1 MRLRVLSPPDWSIS
15 RSLGKWAGK
24 LKIPL
29 SRLAPVKGV
38 IIIGN
43 GTPDDIVC
51 LILCH
56 KFDGKHVVGVT
67 KPKAAGIKSAILAAL
82 KIVEKVKV
90 KDLMIILDQEERGQ
104 EEFWNEVE
112 EGFRKEKVE
121 FTVNEEGEGFRA
133 YECSQAHYKFKVAV
147 LANGLTNKQYKK
159 HTIEDHLLELSSR
172 LENVREDVEKVLRES
187 EYDPKEAWKKLR
199 EKHREIH
206 GKVYSHLLNA
216 SKDVIR
222 LYFPQHVRALEIFR
236 EIIERREE

>member
-1 MRLRVLSPPDWSIS
+1 MRLRILSPPEWSIS

-67 KPKAAGIKSAILAAL
+67 KPEAAGIKSAIYAAI
-82 KIVEKVKV
+82 KVVEKLKV
-90 KDLMIILDQEERGQ
+90 EDLMIILDQEEREQG
-104 EEFWNEVE
+104 EFWNEVE
-112 EGFRKEKVE
+112 DGFRKEKVE

-147 LANGLTNKQYKK
+147 LANGLPRRYRK
-159 HTIEDHLLELSSR
+159 HTIEDHLLELSMS
-172 LENVREDVEKVLRES
+172 LENVREDVEEVLRES

-206 GKVYSHLLNA
+206 GKVYFHLLNA
-216 SKDVIR
+216 SKDKIR
-222 LYFPQHVRALEIFR
+222 SYFPQHVGALEIFLGD
-236 EIIERREE
+236 

>member
-15 RSLGKWAGK
+15 RNLAKWARK
-24 LKIPL
+24 LRIPL
-29 SRLAPVKGV
+29 SGPAPVKGV

-56 KFDGKHVVGVT
+56 KFDGKQVVGVT
-67 KPKAAGIKSAILAAL
+67 KPEAAGIKSAILAAL

-121 FTVNEEGEGFRA
+121 FAVNEEGEGFRA

-147 LANGLTNKQYKK
+147 LANGLPRQYRK
-159 HTIEDHLLELSSR
+159 HTIEDHLLELSMS
-172 LENVREDVEKVLRES
+172 LENVREDVEEVLRES
-187 EYDPKEAWKKLR
+187 EDDPKEAWKKLR
-199 EKHREIH
+199 KKNKEIH

-216 SKDVIR
+216 SKDEIR
-222 LYFPQHVRALEIFR
+222 SYFPQHVRALEYL
-236 EIIERREE
+236 EK

>member
-1 MRLRVLSPPDWSIS
+1 MRLRVLSPLEWSIS

-56 KFDGKHVVGVT
+56 KFDGKQVVGVI
-67 KPKAAGIKSAILAAL
+67 KPEAAGIKSAIYAAL
-82 KIVEKVKV
+82 RSIREKINN
-90 KDLMIILDQEERGQ
+90 LMVILDQEEKK
-104 EEFWNEVE
+104 EKEFWNEIEDV
-112 EGFRKEKVE
+112 FKKEKVE
-121 FTVNEEGEGFRA
+121 FEVIEKEEKFRVYA
-133 YECSQAHYKFKVAV
+133 CSQAHYKFKVAV
-147 LANGLTNKQYKK
+147 LVNGLPNKQYKK
-159 HTIEDHLLELSSR
+159 HTIEDHLLELSMS
-172 LENVREDVEKVLRES
+172 LENVREDVEEVLRES

-199 EKHREIH
+199 KKNKEIH

-216 SKDVIR
+216 SKDKIR
-222 LYFPQHVRALEIFR
+222 SYFPQHVRALEIFR
-236 EIIERREE
+236 EIIERREK

>member
-1 MRLRVLSPPDWSIS
+1 MGEKVKNSFIRTCS
-15 RSLGKWAGK
+15 RE
-24 LKIPL
+24 
-29 SRLAPVKGV
+29 RGV

-67 KPKAAGIKSAILAAL
+67 KPEAAGIKSAILAAL
-82 KIVEKVKV
+82 KVVEKVRV
-90 KDLMIILDQEERGQ
+90 KDLMIILDQEEREQ

-121 FTVNEEGEGFRA
+121 FAVNEEREGFRA

-147 LANGLTNKQYKK
+147 LANGLPGRYRK
-159 HTIEDHLLELSSR
+159 HTIEDHLLELSTS
-172 LENVREDVEKVLRES
+172 LENVGEDVEEVLRES

-216 SKDVIR
+216 SKDKIR
-222 LYFPQHVRALEIFR
+222 SYFPQHVRALEIFLGD
-236 EIIERREE
+236 

>member
-15 RSLGKWAGK
+15 RNLAKWARK
-24 LKIPL
+24 LRIPL

-67 KPKAAGIKSAILAAL
+67 KPEAAGIKSAILAAL

-90 KDLMIILDQEERGQ
+90 KDLMIILDQEEREQG
-104 EEFWNEVE
+104 EFWNEVE
-112 EGFRKEKVE
+112 DEFRKEKVE
-121 FTVNEEGEGFRA
+121 FAVNEGGEGFRA

-147 LANGLTNKQYKK
+147 LANGLPGRYRK
-159 HTIEDHLLELSSR
+159 HTIEDHLLELSTS
-172 LENVREDVEKVLRES
+172 LENVGEDVEEVLRES

-216 SKDVIR
+216 SKDKIR
-222 LYFPQHVRALEIFR
+222 SYFPQHVRALEIFLGD
-236 EIIERREE
+236 

>member
-1 MRLRVLSPPDWSIS
+1 MRLRILSPPGWSIS
-15 RSLGKWAGK
+15 RNLVKWARK
-24 LKIPL
+24 LRIPL
-29 SRLAPVKGV
+29 SGPAPMKGV

-67 KPKAAGIKSAILAAL
+67 KPEAAGIKSAIYAAI
-82 KIVEKVKV
+82 KVVEKLKGE
-90 KDLMIILDQEERGQ
+90 DLMIILDQEEREQG
-104 EEFWNEVE
+104 EFWNEVE
-112 EGFRKEKVE
+112 DEFRKEKVE

-147 LANGLTNKQYKK
+147 LANGLPRQYRK
-159 HTIEDHLLELSSR
+159 HTIEDHLLELLMS
-172 LENVREDVEKVLRES
+172 LENMGEAVEQVLRES

-199 EKHREIH
+199 EKHKEIH

-216 SKDVIR
+216 SKDKIR
-222 LYFPQHVRALEIFR
+222 SYFPQHVRALEIFLGD
-236 EIIERREE
+236 

>member
-1 MRLRVLSPPDWSIS
+1 MRLRVLSPPEWSIS

-67 KPKAAGIKSAILAAL
+67 KPEAAGIKSAILAAL

-90 KDLMIILDQEERGQ
+90 KDLMIILDQEGREQ

-112 EGFRKEKVE
+112 DGFRKEKVE
-121 FTVNEEGEGFRA
+121 FAVNEEGEGFRA

-147 LANGLTNKQYKK
+147 LVNGLPNKQYKK
-159 HTIEDHLLELSSR
+159 HTIEDHLLELSMS
-172 LENVREDVEKVLRES
+172 LENVGEDVEEVLRES
-187 EYDPKEAWKKLR
+187 EYNPKEAWKKLR
-199 EKHREIH
+199 KKNKEIH

-216 SKDVIR
+216 SKDKIR
-222 LYFPQHVRALEIFR
+222 SYFPQHVRALEIFLGD
-236 EIIERREE
+236 

>member
-24 LKIPL
+24 LGIPL
-29 SRLAPVKGV
+29 SGPAPVKGV

-67 KPKAAGIKSAILAAL
+67 KPEAAGIKSAIYAAL
-82 KIVEKVKV
+82 RSIREKINN
-90 KDLMIILDQEERGQ
+90 LMVILDQEEKK
-104 EEFWNEVE
+104 EKEFWNEIEDV
-112 EGFRKEKVE
+112 FKKEKVE
-121 FTVNEEGEGFRA
+121 FEVIEKEEKFRVYA
-133 YECSQAHYKFKVAV
+133 CSQANYKFEVAV
-147 LANGLTNKQYKK
+147 LANGLPRQYRK
-159 HTIEDHLLELSSR
+159 HTIEDHLLELLMS
-172 LENVREDVEKVLRES
+172 LENMGEAVEQVLRES

-199 EKHREIH
+199 EKHKEIH

-222 LYFPQHVRALEIFR
+222 SYFPQHVRALEIFR
-236 EIIERREE
+236 EIIERREK